1 LTKIESSQKWIE
13 AGYELFSLEG
23 PEGIHVEKMARQ
35 LGLNKSGFYHYF
47 GERDIFFSMLID
59 HHRRV
64 NDSFANE
71 ISHLDSFD
79 PDFLKL
85 VIKYKTAVLFQGQ
98 LRKNH
103 NNPLFRE
110 TFFKVKKLN
119 EKIMIPLWT
128 SHLKLKDNIQLS
140 TDLWD
145 IFRDVFFI
153 RISNTNFNYESVKT
167 VVYEF
172 TQVVDVLLRYETSLG
187 SFRHH
192 RNPGSNAK

>member
-1 LTKIESSQKWIE
+1 MIESNSKNKWIE
-13 AGYELFSLEG
+13 TGYELFAIDG
-23 PEGIHVEKMARQ
+23 PEGIQVERLARI
-35 LGLNKSGFYHYF
+35 LKLNKSGFYHYF
-47 GERDIFFSMLID
+47 GDRDIFFSMLID
-59 HHRRV
+59 HHRQV
-64 NDSFANE
+64 NDSFADE
-71 ISHLDSFD
+71 ISQLDSFD

-103 NNPLFRE
+103 NNPLFIE
-110 TFFKVKKLN
+110 TFLKVKKLN
-119 EKIMIPLWT
+119 EKVMIPLWT
-128 SHLKLKDNIQLS
+128 SHLKIKDNLQLT

-153 RISNTNFNYESVKT
+153 RISNANFNYESVKT

-172 TQVVDVLLRYETSLG
+172 TKVVDVLMSYEISSG